1 MKNIKLA
8 FRSLSNKKGDSFIK
22 IFSLAIGFAVALVL
36 FAKVNFDYSY
46 DTFYPDSDDLY
57 YIATNADMGGNE
69 DEEETLETY
78 PQVSGGVAIGMKTEV
93 PEVEMATRFTYFAGN
108 ALFRDDAKSE
118 YRGSFIL
125 ADTCLFDLIP
135 RPMVVGNAKEVLAKP
150 MHALV
155 SKSIADKMGGNVI
168 GKEIELDIHPNKKIT
183 IGGVFED
190 IPENASHKFDVI
202 TSMSSIAQFMGDG
215 SMGWIGNDRY
225 LGFVKLRKGTNPESL
240 KEAFHQMQVK
250 YQDIEN
256 VQKQYGVTLFYTL
269 KKVAGAYS
277 ENPEVK
283 RSILLLN
290 ILAVAVLLATVLNYI
305 LFIISSLVD
314 KSRAVAVHKS
324 YGASRKDI
332 SGMMMTEVLLHFLI
346 AIVLAAIF
354 IFSGK
359 SIVENIFGV
368 TITALFSLKSLLI
381 LGFILLVIFAF
392 ASIVPSYMLSSISV
406 MTALKNHTQGR
417 RGWKLSLLFVQFVAS
432 MFLLTLLTIVALQYD
447 KLVDGDHGIEYE
459 NLIYTSISD
468 SRRDTA
474 LDKIRSF
481 PFVQSIAKGS
491 DLPAVGGGA
500 SGNNV
505 SIPGD
510 DKQLFNFADLY
521 YIDDKFVSTLGM
533 TIVKGENFSSKST
546 DREMIVSE
554 QFANQL
560 LLHTGWTDGVVGKV
574 LNVSEHGEN
583 LVVKGVYKDV
593 AYSSLSIGDKRASA
607 LFYNPNYAA
616 SIVIKLDKVDGDN
629 IEQIQKAFDEV
640 MPDRSIVITPYSD
653 SFIKQYDTENKFKTS
668 VMIVGL
674 IALLINIIGL
684 VAYLNNE
691 VIRRSAEI
699 AIRKINGATVSD
711 ILNLFVKNILWL
723 LVPAFLI
730 GAFIAY
736 YVGGEW
742 MQAFT
747 VKLFMNPLIFLSC
760 AIALMLV
767 VLGVVVL
774 KCSNVAKKN
783 PVESLKSE

>member
-8 FRSLSNKKGDSFIK
+8 FRSLSNRKGDSLIK

-46 DTFYPDSDDLY
+46 DTFYPDSDNLY
-57 YIATNADMGGNE
+57 YIATNADMGGGE
-69 DEEETLETY
+69 DGEETLKTY
-78 PQVSGGVAIGMKTEV
+78 SRVSGGVAVGMKTDI
-93 PEVEMATRFTYFAGN
+93 PEVEIATRFTYFAGN
-108 ALFRDDAKSE
+108 ALFRDDARNE
-118 YRGSFIL
+118 YNGTFIL
-125 ADTCLFDLIP
+125 ADTCLFDIVS
-135 RPMVVGNAKEVLAKP
+135 RPMIVGNAKEVLAKP

-155 SKSIADKMGGNVI
+155 SKSIAEKMGGEVL

-190 IPENASHKFDVI
+190 IPENSIHKYDVI
-202 TSMSSIAQFMGDG
+202 TSMSSIAQFTGDG
-215 SMGWIGNDRY
+215 SMNWIGNDRY
-225 LGFVKLRKGTNPESL
+225 FGMVRLRKGTDPASL
-240 KEAFHQMQVK
+240 KDAFHQMQIK

-256 VQKQYGVTLFYTL
+256 VQRQYGITLFYTL
-269 KKVAGAYS
+269 KKIESAYS
-277 ENPEVK
+277 DNPEVK

-332 SGMMMTEVLLHFLI
+332 GGMMMTEVLLHFLI

-354 IFSGK
+354 IFLGK

-368 TITALFSLKSLLI
+368 TIIALFSLKSLLI
-381 LGFILLVIFAF
+381 LSTILLIIFAL
-392 ASIVPSYMLSSISV
+392 ASIVPSYMLSSVSV

-432 MFLLTLLTIVALQYD
+432 MFLLTLLSIVALQYN
-447 KLVDGDHGIEYE
+447 KLVEGDHGIEYE
-459 NLIYTSISD
+459 NLIYTTISD
-468 SRRDTA
+468 SRKDTA
-474 LDKIRSF
+474 LDKIKTF
-481 PFVQSIAKGS
+481 PFVKSIAKGS
-491 DLPAVGGGA
+491 DLPAIGGGA

-521 YIDDKFVSTLGM
+521 YIDEQFVPTMGM

-554 QFANQL
+554 QFADQL
-560 LLHTGWTDGVVGKV
+560 ILQTGWTDGVIGKV
-574 LNVSEHGEN
+574 LNISEHGTN
-583 LVVKGVYKDV
+583 LVVVGVYKNV
-593 AYSSLSIGDKRASA
+593 AYSSLSFSGTKPSA
-607 LFYNPNYAA
+607 LFYNPSRTF
-616 SIVIKLDKVDGDN
+616 SIVIELDKVNGEN
-629 IEQIQKAFDEV
+629 IEQIQKVFDDV
-640 MPDRSIVITPYSD
+640 MPDRSVVLVPYSE
-653 SFIKQYDTENKFKTS
+653 SFIKQYDSENNFKTS
-668 VMIVGL
+668 VMIVGI
-674 IALLINIIGL
+674 IALLINIVGL

-699 AIRKINGATVSD
+699 AIRKINGATISD
-711 ILNLFVKNILWL
+711 ILRLFVKDVLWL
-723 LVPAFLI
+723 LVPAFFFGSI
-730 GAFIAY
+730 VAY

-742 MQAFT
+742 MQAFA
-747 VKLFMNPLIFLSC
+747 VKLFMNPLIFISC
-760 AIALMLV
+760 AIILILV
-767 VLGVVVL
+767 VLGVVVV
-774 KCSNVAKKN
+774 KCSHVAKQN